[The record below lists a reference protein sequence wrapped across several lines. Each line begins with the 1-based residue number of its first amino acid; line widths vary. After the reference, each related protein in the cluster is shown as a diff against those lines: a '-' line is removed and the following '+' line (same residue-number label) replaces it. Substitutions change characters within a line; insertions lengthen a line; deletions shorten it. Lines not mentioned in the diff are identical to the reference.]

1 MEELFSNI
9 PEQSRKNAEFIV
21 EMALRQKNI
30 TSAVKVLNE
39 YTNSCTSDEEKEF
52 VEFYF
57 NMKMEQMLNER

>member
-1 MEELFSNI
+1 MEELFPNI
-9 PEQSRKNAEFIV
+9 PEQSKKNAEFIV

-39 YTNSCTSDEEKEF
+39 YTNSCISDEEKEF

>member
-1 MEELFSNI
+1 MEELFPNI

-30 TSAVKVLNE
+30 TSAVKALNE

-57 NMKMEQMLNER
+57 NMKMEQMLNE

>member
-1 MEELFSNI
+1 MEELFPNI

-39 YTNSCTSDEEKEF
+39 YTNSCISDEEKEF

>member
-1 MEELFSNI
+1 MEELFPNI

-39 YTNSCTSDEEKEF
+39 YTNSCVSDEEKEF

>member
-1 MEELFSNI
+1 MEELFPNI

-39 YTNSCTSDEEKEF
+39 YTNSCISDEEKEF

-57 NMKMEQMLNER
+57 NMKMEQMLNE